1 VYNVFIFD
9 LFFSKE
15 ENMKM
20 SIFFA
25 IICALVLLM
34 GACGSA
40 PAAAEP
46 VVAET
51 VVEDL
56 EAVVEGDEIPAE

>member
-1 VYNVFIFD
+1 
-9 LFFSKE
+9 
-15 ENMKM
+15 MKM